1 MSPNER
7 LLLLGILAVLLI
19 ALTVWILLRLRMTPS
34 ERERRRRLLVDRI
47 GRMSDGML
55 TDMDGDTLYF
65 TYTVRGVDYAASQ
78 DVSAL
83 GDHVPED
90 RNAIIGPVTLKYSL
104 RNPPDSIVVC
114 ERWSGLRTGHQV
126 EEARAT

>member
-1 MSPNER
+1 MSPNQR
-7 LLLLGILAVLLI
+7 LLLLGILAGHLI
-19 ALTVWILLRLRMTPS
+19 ALMAWVLLRLRMTPAA
-34 ERERRRRLLVDRI
+34 RERRRRLQVDRI
-47 GRMSDGML
+47 GRMGDGIL
-55 TDMDGDTLYF
+55 TDVDGDTFYF

-90 RNAIIGPVTLKYSL
+90 RNAIIGPVTLKYSP
-104 RNPPDSIVVC
+104 RNPPNSIVVC
-114 ERWSGLRTGHQV
+114 ERWSGLRTGYQV